1 MVPIDICFMV
11 CMSDALVR
19 AEYLQQISKP
29 LRFWFTTKRAL
40 STDLICDIKSNKRW
54 NSRHGYKQPI
64 DLQLFVCGA
73 LLNSEALQLDSLL
86 G

>member
-64 DLQLFVCGA
+64 DLSTQQLREGGGIGS
-73 LLNSEALQLDSLL
+73 NIDSL
-86 G
+86 